1 MSEHSQATALD
12 ADGIDYAA
20 LAWTSRATSRSTPW
34 ISRSLLLVF
43 ALLCLQSAL
52 FLVFATDHCD
62 IRTFLILHLT
72 LCAGT
77 ATFGRWWIGAPRTAD
92 GTDDTTATVLQ
103 LAAWTAVAGPF
114 GAVVAG
120 ALLVPRSAAANHAVA
135 TADADSP
142 TDRPGLTRLELLHR
156 SLLDNRLRLER
167 AHAIRPLLDV
177 IIEGAQTEK
186 FDALSLISKRYNPA
200 LAPALK
206 RALEDKDASVR
217 VLAATVMAQQN
228 NASTKRIGAL
238 QAVARAQPETSRHWC
253 ELGQAHFDYAVSG
266 LLEASRAKTEA
277 SQALAHLVRA
287 AELDP
292 SDAVTQARLNV
303 VRRFVAYG
311 EQPAVATHD
320 TPNAREDRVKPH
332 AP

>member
-1 MSEHSQATALD
+1 MALD

-20 LAWTSRATSRSTPW
+20 LAWTSAATPRSTLRIP
-34 ISRSLLLVF
+34 RSLLLVF

-52 FLVFATDHCD
+52 FLVFATGHCD
-62 IRTFLILHLT
+62 IRTFLILHLA

-114 GAVVAG
+114 GAVVAA
-120 ALLVPRSAAANHAVA
+120 ALLVPRSAAAN
-135 TADADSP
+135 DSP
-142 TDRPGLTRLELLHR
+142 TGPPGLTRLELLHR

-238 QAVARAQPETSRHWC
+238 QTVARAQPETSRHWC

-292 SDAVTQARLNV
+292 SDVVTQARLTA

-332 AP
+332 AS